1 MGTGGTL
8 LSDMQNV
15 VIMPVVAL
23 NMMVLLFLI
32 DHASESYLASMKDK
46 AERDNAKDRYAK
58 LQVDIEFEHARL
70 RLEIFWT
77 FVLIAATAAALK
89 LTLPD
94 DLADNIIA
102 AWFVGQGFALQPYV
116 QSFISG
122 IAVRNNP
129 DVWKGIMDGATLLID
144 GDAYECHTHNVFNL
158 TVISSTGTS
167 NAAAPSTK
175 YRVLQWQNV
184 AQYTIASKAE
194 GATDEKDTRASNERT
209 GENNDGVTTN
219 KGDANPNEGEL
230 YPYIRSRRGV
240 H

>member
-32 DHASESYLASMKDK
+32 DHASESYLNSMRQK
-46 AERDNAKDRYAK
+46 AEKDRGK
-58 LQVDIEFEHARL
+58 TSTNHEVVMEFEHARL

-77 FVLIAATAAALK
+77 FVLIAATATALK
-89 LTLPD
+89 IILPVA
-94 DLADNIIA
+94 LADNIIA

-122 IAVRNNP
+122 IAVRNNT
-129 DVWKGIMDGATLLID
+129 DVWKAIMNKATLQIE
-144 GDAYECHTHNVFNL
+144 GNFYTRHSHNVFNL
-158 TVISSTGTS
+158 TVISSTSTDRVS
-167 NAAAPSTK
+167 PETK
-175 YRVLQWQNV
+175 YRLLQWQNI
-184 AQYTIASKAE
+184 AQYTIVSRVNTRN
-194 GATDEKDTRASNERT
+194 TDKDKTIGGTYAKVETTTPRT
-209 GENNDGVTTN
+209 SVE
-219 KGDANPNEGEL
+219 PEL
-230 YPYIRSRRGV
+230 YPYIRSRRHV

>member
-1 MGTGGTL
+1 MGTGETL
-8 LSDMQNV
+8 MSDMQHI

-32 DHASESYLASMKDK
+32 NNASESYLNSMRQQNNIEDQATDEIEEQISDQLK
-46 AERDNAKDRYAK
+46 
-58 LQVDIEFEHARL
+58 VDIEFERARL

-89 LTLPD
+89 LTLPAT
-94 DLADNIIA
+94 LADNIIA

-122 IAVRNNP
+122 VTVRNNH
-129 DVWKGIMDGATLLID
+129 DVWTAIMDKATLLID
-144 GDAYECHTHNVFNL
+144 GDAYKCHAHNVFSL
-158 TVISSTGTS
+158 TVVSLAGASGSASSGKS
-167 NAAAPSTK
+167 

-184 AQYTIASKAE
+184 AQYTISSKQQSS
-194 GATDEKDTRASNERT
+194 TLTNISDNNTQEKV
-209 GENNDGVTTN
+209 DGISR
-219 KGDANPNEGEL
+219 GPHHNPYL
-230 YPYIRSRRGV
+230 RFRRGE